1 MENKLHS
8 TKLHHLDLA
17 KRRTELEDIFESVI
31 KRMPDLCMPPSYRY
45 AGEDDHY
52 NCTKSIKLI
61 PFRKQSNFVKCV
73 SPEVESSASS
83 SAPLDSCS
91 KKIAAKRWSNRGSD
105 KRQNKDDAALRV
117 GFDKLFKKIPSKNYP
132 FANPIADCMLTDS
145 NIDNLRE
152 IIVSS
157 LDIEWKMLT
166 PFRLDSEYEENYF
179 DKLFQLHRNRY
190 RSRLESGYFSTYQKA
205 PFKHTRHAFL
215 VQYGSHKRG
224 HSPTNPG
231 SNRKGE
237 TQGTNRPKEETAKLT
252 IPTLTLTS
260 DEKSSKTIS
269 NVGSDNEADDELDDY
284 DYQEYSY
291 ENFSRYSLDNNMKYN
306 SKSGKQSLASNDD
319 EVELDFG
326 IRQQD
331 MNFED
336 ELEDQVENIISH
348 LISAD

>member
-17 KRRTELEDIFESVI
+17 KRRAELEDIFESVI

-45 AGEDDHY
+45 AGEDDYY
-52 NCTKSIKLI
+52 NCTKLIKLI
-61 PFRKQSNFVKCV
+61 PFRKQSNFVKCI
-73 SPEVESSASS
+73 SPEVERTATGN
-83 SAPLDSCS
+83 ALLDSCS
-91 KKIAAKRWSNRGSD
+91 KRISAKQWSKGHLD
-105 KRQNKDDAALRV
+105 KHHNKEDVAFRA
-117 GFDKLFKKIPSKNYP
+117 GYDKLFKKIPSENYP

-190 RSRLESGYFSTYQKA
+190 RARLESGYFSTYQKA

-215 VQYGSHKRG
+215 AQYGSHKRG
-224 HSPTNPG
+224 RSPTRPG
-231 SNRKGE
+231 ANRRGE
-237 TQGTNRPKEETAKLT
+237 NRGVSQSKEDTAKLT

-284 DYQEYSY
+284 DYQEYNY
-291 ENFSRYSLDNNMKYN
+291 ENFSRYSLDNNTKYN
-306 SKSGKQSLASNDD
+306 SKNGKQSLASNDD

-331 MNFED
+331 MNCED

-348 LISAD
+348 LINAD